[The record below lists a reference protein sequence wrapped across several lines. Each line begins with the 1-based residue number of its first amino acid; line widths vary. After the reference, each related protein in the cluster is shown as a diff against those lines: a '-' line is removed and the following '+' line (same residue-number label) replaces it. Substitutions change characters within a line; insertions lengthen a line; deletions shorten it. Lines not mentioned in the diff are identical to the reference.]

1 MITAAALELLEFP
14 RLLGHV
20 AQYTNSDATNT
31 AVRDIRPLPSAAGIR
46 DRLAKIGD
54 IRLLTSQAIRLEL
67 SPFEDIRSLL
77 QKARPEGAMLDPLEL
92 SRFIP
97 VFSIAGALAA
107 QLGAREDIPS
117 LRELTDQIAGSPSLL
132 RILRRSVDTEGNIL
146 DSASP
151 DLAQIRREVK
161 VVERRIRKR
170 LEDMV
175 HDERVA
181 VFLQDDFITQRSG
194 RWVVPVRM
202 DSKGQV
208 AGVVHDVSRSGE
220 TAFVEPL
227 AIINYSNELENLIAD
242 QKAEEIRILRMLTSL
257 IREDAGR
264 IEHEFSALMQLD
276 ILNAIAA
283 FSDTIRAEAPLLNDE
298 GTIAMLNARH
308 PLLHLAL
315 KRIGRGGVV
324 PLSVRLGSEQT
335 VMVITGS
342 NAGGKTIAIKTIGLL
357 LAMALSGMP
366 VTADSGS
373 SFPLIDDLLIDIGDE
388 QSIETNLSTFSAHIS
403 NITRILDRAG
413 SRSIS
418 LLDELGTGTDPDEG
432 AALACA
438 VLQELQKKGGLVF
451 ATTHLADIKGFVH
464 RTEGMLNASMEF
476 DRTTLQPLY
485 RLRLGEPGQSYALET
500 AVRYGLPQHIVDNAR
515 AMLGT
520 MKVEFDRLIAE
531 LNEKRATYERL
542 LGEIERERA
551 TIAAREQEIGIMLAE
566 TERARKESLA
576 AAYQDAAGI
585 VLAAKREVHGLVE
598 EAKREEKR
606 RRDAIQQLDRRREE
620 LVKKQREYA
629 PEQDV
634 LPIDHL
640 AEGDMVFV
648 RSLGYDGR
656 VIEINYKQERVRV
669 QAGTVE
675 VEVPAADLAA
685 KKGRAAD
692 SSRPSGP
699 VGTAVDEIV
708 PLRLNVIGKR
718 VNEALEEIEPFLNH
732 ASLEGATSVTIIHG
746 VGTGML
752 AKGVHEHLT
761 RHPLIKS
768 FRKGEQ
774 SEGGAGVTVVTLV

>member
-132 RILRRSVDTEGNIL
+132 RTLRRSVDTEGNIL

-276 ILNAIAA
+276 LLNAIAA
-283 FSDTIRAEAPLLNDE
+283 FSDTIKAEAPLLNDE
-298 GTIAMLNARH
+298 GIIAVLNARH

-315 KRIGRGGVV
+315 KRIGRGAVV
-324 PLSVRLGSEQT
+324 PLSVRLGGEQT

-366 VTADSGS
+366 VPADSGS

-388 QSIETNLSTFSAHIS
+388 QSIETSLSTFSAHIS

-531 LNEKRATYERL
+531 LNEKRSTYERL
-542 LGEIERERA
+542 LGEIARERA
-551 TIAAREQEIGIMLAE
+551 TIAAREQEIGVVLAE

-620 LVKKQREYA
+620 LVNKQREYA

-634 LPIDHL
+634 LPIDRL

-685 KKGRAAD
+685 RRGRAAD